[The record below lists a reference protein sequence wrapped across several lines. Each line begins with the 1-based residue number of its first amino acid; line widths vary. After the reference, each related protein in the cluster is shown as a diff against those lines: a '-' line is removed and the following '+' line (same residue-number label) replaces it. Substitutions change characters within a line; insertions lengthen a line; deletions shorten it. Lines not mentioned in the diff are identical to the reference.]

1 MARVRQD
8 AAKLGAGWNPI
19 LEWYA
24 KALAELAGRAVDDP
38 TSWRY
43 LAAIHGF
50 DEPNWRGRGIISD
63 NDPLPSVA
71 DQDRVW
77 NQCQHGGWYFLPW
90 HRGYLHAFEAIVADT
105 VVQLG
110 GPDDWALPYWNY
122 FDVDDPNAR
131 SIPDAF
137 QLPTLPDGSPNPL
150 SMPPRGGTVAGPTI
164 DVPDDIDLDAMD
176 ARRFTSAPQALG
188 FGGGQTVFSQFSN
201 RTGAVESDPH
211 NKVHVMIGGLDDPPG
226 YMSDPTLAGL
236 DPIFW
241 LHHCNIDRLW
251 AAWLTNPDNVM
262 ESSNAWNSGP
272 TRNFELPD
280 ASGGMFYFT
289 PEETMP
295 GGIYDPTYDDLSI
308 GTGLGAI
315 PAGLDDVSGGGTM
328 PASLSPE
335 PPPAATLVG
344 ANSEKLTVD
353 AGGAV
358 TQVRLEATAADLAA
372 SAEEQ
377 RIFLNLE
384 SIRGEA
390 PSGALTIRISA
401 PQAGVV
407 PAADAPSASKSVAL
421 FGLAK
426 ASAEDAPHG
435 GEGVNVT
442 IDITEIA
449 RSLAQAAG
457 VALDQLQIEIEQPA
471 RENLPPIT
479 VDRVSVYRQPVA
491 E

>member
-1 MARVRQD
+1 MARIRQD
-8 AAKLGAGWNPI
+8 AAKLGAGWNPV

-24 KALAELAGRAVDDP
+24 RALAELAGRDVDDR

-50 DEPNWRGRGIISD
+50 DEQNWLDRGIISASD
-63 NDPLPSVA
+63 TLPSTA
-71 DQDRVW
+71 EQDGIW

-90 HRGYLHAFEAIVADT
+90 HRGYLHSFEAIIANT
-105 VVQLG
+105 VEQLG

-122 FDVDDPNAR
+122 FDDNDPNAR
-131 SIPDAF
+131 DLPDAF

-150 SMPPRGGTVAGPTI
+150 SSPPRGGTVAGPTI
-164 DVPDDIDLDAMD
+164 DVPDDIDLDAMGV
-176 ARRFTSAPQALG
+176 RRFTSAPQALG

-201 RTGAVESDPH
+201 RTGALESDPH
-211 NKVHVMIGGLDDPPG
+211 NKVHVMIGGLDSPPG

-251 AAWLTNPDNVM
+251 EAWLANSDNVM
-262 ESSNAWNSGP
+262 ESSNAWNNGP

-280 ASGGMFYFT
+280 ASGAIFSFT

-295 GGIYDPTYDDLSI
+295 GGIYAPTYDDLSI
-308 GTGLGAI
+308 GSGLGTI
-315 PAGLDDVSGGGTM
+315 PAGVDDVSGGGTM
-328 PASLSPE
+328 PASRSPE

-353 AGGAV
+353 AGGTV
-358 TQVRLEATAADLAA
+358 TQVKLEPAAANLAA
-372 SAEEQ
+372 SPEEQ
-377 RIFLNLE
+377 RVYLNLE
-384 SIRGEA
+384 NIRGEA
-390 PSGALTIRISA
+390 PSGALKIRISA
-401 PQAGVV
+401 PQPGAV
-407 PAADAPSASKSVAL
+407 PAETTSITKSVAL

-426 ASAEDAPHG
+426 ASAEDGPHG

-442 IDITEIA
+442 IDITDIA
-449 RSLAQAAG
+449 RKLAQEAG
-457 VALDQLQIEIEQPA
+457 VALDQLQVAIEQPA
-471 RENLPPIT
+471 REGLPPIT
-479 VDRVSVYRQPVA
+479 VDRVSVYKQPVT